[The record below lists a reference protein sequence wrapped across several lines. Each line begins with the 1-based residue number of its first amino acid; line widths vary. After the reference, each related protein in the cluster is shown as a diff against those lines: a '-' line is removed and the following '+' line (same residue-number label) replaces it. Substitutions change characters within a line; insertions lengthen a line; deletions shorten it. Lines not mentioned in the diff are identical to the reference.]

1 MEMKGGRHIAAPR
14 TIVWEKLNDP
24 DTLKICIPGC
34 QELTGSKDEGFEAVV
49 KQKVGP
55 VRATFKGKVELR
67 DVIEMQ
73 SYTISGSGKGGVAG
87 FANGDAQVMLTDAE
101 DGGTELTY
109 DVQAKLGG
117 KLAQLGGRLSGSGAK
132 KLSDEFFDR
141 FKAEV
146 ET

>member
-1 MEMKGGRHIAAPR
+1 M
-14 TIVWEKLNDP
+14 
-24 DTLKICIPGC
+24 
-34 QELTGSKDEGFEAVV
+34 

-117 KLAQLGGRLSGSGAK
+117 KLAQLGGRLIGSVAK